1 MRQSN
6 PLGRL
11 EPGNADFEDYDPAI
25 LSVGSGASD
34 SLVTSWGSGRIDR
47 DMTYHQL
54 KELLDSSLHYDPG
67 LRAILDKRLSGRLGA
82 TLRHQRDPKL
92 VNE

>member
-6 PLGRL
+6 PLGRP

-34 SLVTSWGSGRIDR
+34 SLVTSLGSGRIDR
-47 DMTYHQL
+47 DIIPHQL
-54 KELLDSSLHYDPG
+54 REVLDSALHDDPG
-67 LRAILDKRLSGRLGA
+67 LRAILDKRLRSV
-82 TLRHQRDPKL
+82 QK
-92 VNE
+92 